1 MQQVI
6 EHQTSENHEQFS
18 GNKVINVPSFV
29 PMKTSLPLLFRI
41 LACLISLPAY
51 PQASNITCSN
61 ALAEKVMRGNYTPAE
76 FPAPFLSVRADSL
89 PAFLLGKIS
98 SDSMK
103 AYTIRLAAFHNR
115 NAGSD
120 TTSSAKGI
128 GAARRWIFN
137 KFQHWSASSGNRL
150 IPAYLSFNQAIC
162 SINLHRNVLAVLP
175 GTDTSDRSLILIEG
189 HMDSRCEGLCDTAC
203 LAQGVED
210 NASGT
215 VLTMEL
221 VRVMAGMNL
230 KRTIVFM
237 ITTAEEQGLYGAEA
251 FADYAQAKGIQIR
264 AVQNND
270 VIGGI
275 ICGNTASPPGCS
287 GLNTIDSLQV
297 RLFSSGGFNSKHKQY
312 ARFVK
317 LEYKENIQAIAPV
330 KMLVSVMSPEDRTGR
345 GGDHIPFRQHGYTAI
360 RFTSANEHG
369 NANVS
374 LSSYNDRQHSFRDTL
389 GVDKDGN
396 AVIDSFFVDF
406 NYLARNAVI
415 NANAAAMAASGP
427 VAPAISAS
435 LADTGKIAVSLTGQG
450 PFRVGIRTVNN
461 DWDSVYSI
469 IQNADT
475 ILLPFANRYYVSAAT
490 VDSLGIESLFSSE
503 ITLNTTANENM
514 LKNQLPELLPNR
526 PNPFDEATLISVF
539 AGNRKFWKKA
549 ALRISDMKGN
559 VLQEISLEL
568 KEGLN
573 EVLYE
578 HGYNMQGILNCTLLL
593 DGKPF
598 QSRQMIFAN

>member
-1 MQQVI
+1 MKSI
-6 EHQTSENHEQFS
+6 LSFS
-18 GNKVINVPSFV
+18 RIF
-29 PMKTSLPLLFRI
+29 LF
-41 LACLISLPAY
+41 LISLPAF
-51 PQASNITCSN
+51 PQASNISCSSP
-61 ALAEKVMRGNYTPAE
+61 LAERVMLGTYSPTE
-76 FPAPFLSVRADSL
+76 FSAPLISLRTDSL
-89 PAFLLGKIS
+89 PARLMNQIS
-98 SDSMK
+98 PDSIK
-103 AYTIRLAAFHNR
+103 AYTIRLARYHNR
-115 NAGSD
+115 NSGSD
-120 TTSSAKGI
+120 TLSALKGI
-128 GAARRWIFN
+128 GAARRWIYQRFAG
-137 KFQHWSASSGNRL
+137 WSVASGNRL
-150 IPAYLSFNQAIC
+150 IPAYLNFNQAIC
-162 SINLHRNVLAVLP
+162 GINQHKNVLAVLP
-175 GTDTSDRSLILIEG
+175 GTDTSDRSVVLIEG

-215 VLTMEL
+215 ALTMEL
-221 VRVMAGMNL
+221 VRVMAGLNL
-230 KRTIVFM
+230 KRTLVFM

-251 FADYAQAKGIQIR
+251 FADYAQAKGIKIN

-275 ICGNTASPPGCS
+275 ICGATASAPGCS
-287 GLNTIDSLQV
+287 GLNSIDSLQV
-297 RLFSSGGFNSKHKQY
+297 RLFSSGGANSKHKQF

-317 LEYKENIQAIAPV
+317 LEYKENIRPITPV
-330 KMLVSVMSPEDRTGR
+330 KMLVSIMSPEDRTGR
-345 GGDHIPFRQHGYTAI
+345 GGDHIPFRQHGYAAI

-374 LSSYNDRQHSFRDTL
+374 LSSYSDRQHSSRDTL

-415 NANAAAMAASGP
+415 NANAACMAASGP
-427 VAPAISAS
+427 LAPTLSAV
-435 LADTGKIAVSLTGQG
+435 LADTGKVAISITGQA
-450 PFRVGIRTVNN
+450 PFRVGIRTVKN
-461 DWDSVYSI
+461 DWDSVYTIS
-469 IQNADT
+469 QNIDT
-475 ILLPFANRYYVSAAT
+475 ILLPFANRYYVSAAR

-503 ITLNTTANENM
+503 ITLVTTANEKT
-514 LKNQLPELLPNR
+514 LQNQMPELLPNR

-539 AGNRKFWKKA
+539 AGNRKTWKKA
-549 ALRISDMKGN
+549 ALRISDIKGIILK
-559 VLQEISLEL
+559 VLPIEL

-573 EVLYE
+573 EILYE

>member
-1 MQQVI
+1 MKSI
-6 EHQTSENHEQFS
+6 L
-18 GNKVINVPSFV
+18 SFARIF
-29 PMKTSLPLLFRI
+29 LF
-41 LACLISLPAY
+41 LISLPAF
-51 PQASNITCSN
+51 PQASNISCSN
-61 ALAEKVMRGNYTPAE
+61 PIAERVMLGTYSPSE
-76 FPAPFLSVRADSL
+76 FPAPLVSLRADSI
-89 PAFLLGKIS
+89 PARLLNQIS
-98 SDSMK
+98 ADSMK
-103 AYTIRLAAFHNR
+103 AYTIRLAGFHNR
-115 NAGSD
+115 NSGSD
-120 TTSSAKGI
+120 TLSSVKGI
-128 GAARRWIFN
+128 GAARTWIYQRFAA
-137 KFQHWSASSGNRL
+137 WSAAMGNRL
-150 IPAYLSFNQAIC
+150 LPAYLNFNQAIC
-162 SINLHRNVLAVLP
+162 GINQHKNVLAVLP
-175 GTDTSDRSLILIEG
+175 GTDTSDHSIVLIEG

-215 VLTMEL
+215 ALTMEL
-221 VRVMAGMNL
+221 VRVMAGLNL
-230 KRTIVFM
+230 KRTVVFM

-251 FADYAQAKGIQIR
+251 FADYAQAKGIQIS

-275 ICGNTASPPGCS
+275 ICGTTASAPGCS
-287 GLNTIDSLQV
+287 GLNSIDSLQV
-297 RLFSSGGFNSKHKQY
+297 RLFSSGGANSKHKQF

-317 LEYKENIQAIAPV
+317 LEYKENIRAIAPV
-330 KMLVSVMSPEDRTGR
+330 KMLVSIMSPEDRTGR
-345 GGDHIPFRQHGYTAI
+345 GGDHIPFRQHGYAAI

-374 LSSYNDRQHSFRDTL
+374 LSSYSDRQHSTRDTL

-415 NANAAAMAASGP
+415 NGNAACMAASGP
-427 VAPAISAS
+427 ASPALSAL
-435 LADTGKIAVSLTGQG
+435 LADTGKIAVSITGQA

-461 DWDSVYSI
+461 DWDSVYTI
-469 IQNADT
+469 AQNIDT
-475 ILLPFANRYYVSAAT
+475 ILLPFANRYYVSAAS

-503 ITLNTTANENM
+503 ITLVTTAAEKTLENQM
-514 LKNQLPELLPNR
+514 PELLPNR

-539 AGNRKFWKKA
+539 AGNKKTWKKA

-559 VLQEISLEL
+559 ILKVLPIEL

-573 EVLYE
+573 EILYE

>member
-1 MQQVI
+1 
-6 EHQTSENHEQFS
+6 
-18 GNKVINVPSFV
+18 
-29 PMKTSLPLLFRI
+29 MKTLILLFRI
-41 LACLISLPAY
+41 FILLLSLPAF
-51 PQASNITCSN
+51 PQATGISCSSP
-61 ALAEKVMRGNYTPAE
+61 LAERVMRGTYSPAE
-76 FPAPFLSVRADSL
+76 FPAPAISLRADSI
-89 PAFLLGKIS
+89 PARLLLQIS
-98 SDSMK
+98 PDSLK
-103 AYTIRLAAFHNR
+103 AYTIRLASFHNR
-115 NAGSD
+115 NSGSD
-120 TTSSAKGI
+120 TLSGSKGT
-128 GAARRWIFN
+128 GAARRWIYSRFAG
-137 KFQHWSASSGNRL
+137 WSGLSGNRL
-150 IPAYLSFNQAIC
+150 IPAYLNFNQAIC
-162 SINLHRNVLAVLP
+162 GMSRHKNVLAVLP
-175 GTDTSDRSLILIEG
+175 GTDTSDRSVVLIEG

-215 VLTMEL
+215 ALTMEL
-221 VRVMAGMNL
+221 VRVMAGLSL
-230 KRTIVFM
+230 KRTVVFM

-251 FADYAQAKGIQIR
+251 FADYADAKGIRIR

-287 GLNTIDSLQV
+287 GLNSVDSLQV
-297 RLFSSGGFNSKHKQY
+297 RLFSSGGFNSKHKQF

-317 LEYKENIQAIAPV
+317 LEYKENIRALAPV
-330 KMLVSVMSPEDRTGR
+330 KMLVSIMSPEDRTGR

-374 LSSYNDRQHSFRDTL
+374 LGSYSDRQHSFRDTL

-396 AVIDSFFVDF
+396 ALIDSFFVDF
-406 NYLARNAVI
+406 NYLARNALI
-415 NANAAAMAASGP
+415 NGNAATMAACGP
-427 VAPAISAS
+427 MAPSISAV
-435 LADTGKIAVSLTGQG
+435 LADTGKIAVSLSGQG

-461 DWDSVYSI
+461 DWDSVYTVA
-469 IQNADT
+469 QNTDT
-475 ILLPFANRYYVSAAT
+475 ILLPYAIRYYVSAAS

-503 ITLNTTANENM
+503 ISLNTTAAEKKLLSEM
-514 LKNQLPELLPNR
+514 PELLPNK

-539 AGNRKFWKKA
+539 AGNRKTWKKA
-549 ALRISDMKGN
+549 ALRISDIRGSILK
-559 VLQEISLEL
+559 VLPIEL

-573 EVLYE
+573 EILYE

-593 DGKPF
+593 DGKPY